1 MEGPVGVFIGALVNE
16 FRSNRTWSM
25 TCATPLLANIS
36 VNKTFTPFAW
46 KKMLDAVLKSVVR
59 SGNVTVTIESD
70 VVVMLSELLPVVVV
84 VVAAVV
90 VKVIFLPPKEVKTRP
105 SVKCSD
111 GCTPKMT

>member
-46 KKMLDAVLKSVVR
+46 KKILDAVLKSVVR
-59 SGNVTVTIESD
+59 SGNVTETIESD

-84 VVAAVV
+84 VV

-105 SVKCSD
+105 SVKYSD